1 MPTVLVVDDDAD
13 VREMLELFLT
23 HSGFEIRSA
32 ANGAQAL
39 ERMRE
44 KRPCV
49 VLLDLMMPVMTGWQF
64 RERQLED
71 PSIASVPVVVVTA
84 AFDHK
89 SIGRQLGLPCLSKP
103 VDLEELVTIVHQAC
117 DGVRD
122 NGRAARNDHQNV

>member
-1 MPTVLVVDDDAD
+1 MPTVLVVDDDTD

-71 PSIASVPVVVVTA
+71 PALASVPVVVITA
-84 AFDHK
+84 AYDHK
-89 SIGRQLGLPCLSKP
+89 SVGRQLGLQCLSKP

-122 NGRAARNDHQNV
+122 KNSAARNDHQIV

>member
-71 PSIASVPVVVVTA
+71 PALASVPVVVITA
-84 AFDHK
+84 AYDHK
-89 SIGRQLGLPCLSKP
+89 SVGRQLGLPCLSKP

-117 DGVRD
+117 DGVRGE
-122 NGRAARNDHQNV
+122 NSAARNDHQIV